1 MNLISCALL
10 VILCIIVNF
19 DSIYQRKRKLEFPYL
34 ELLGM
39 SLDEAKAKRLVTCC
53 NTIDEP
59 VKTSNVITK
68 DNVIIGIKF
77 FYKEYYDY
85 NKYYSLLENYA
96 KRKRIRIVE
105 ITEDNYFIYKVAN
118 FSPPIEECGL
128 FKKNEADRKK
138 IENVCNELLQRDLQQ
153 VVFFEQVKNYKK
165 RK

>member
-128 FKKNEADRKK
+128 YKKNEADRKK